1 RRRTAPAE
9 RRTAG
14 VAGYAATPARRSFP
28 SQTRPPAPRRVSS
41 MQQTRQ
47 EHPMYA
53 RSTPVPL
60 AVVAAFVLAGC
71 GGGAGS
77 QAGHEPVPVRST
89 DVVTQEE
96 LGRVATASTLY
107 EALHALR
114 PGWFRRNP
122 TTLRPQTEG
131 DVVVYVDQSRLGGP
145 EALRTLQVNAAV
157 AIRHYSASEAEAR
170 FGPGELHGPRQPL
183 DTATHYLILPDNI
196 GHGASSKPS
205 DGLKARF
212 PHYTYADMVAAQY
225 RLVTEGLHVDR
236 LLLVM
241 GTSMGC
247 MHAWLWAER
256 HPDFMDGVVP
266 LACAPTQ
273 IAGRNRMMRGM
284 II

>member
-1 RRRTAPAE
+1 RMVNSKLSFRSGRDCADSAATCTMNAASIATTCATHTRTAATCGRTGRTSTKIRSTSNRRRTAPAE

-60 AVVAAFVLAGC
+60 AVVSAVVLAGC

-145 EALRTLQVNAAV
+145 E
-157 AIRHYSASEAEAR
+157 
-170 FGPGELHGPRQPL
+170 
-183 DTATHYLILPDNI
+183 
-196 GHGASSKPS
+196 
-205 DGLKARF
+205 
-212 PHYTYADMVAAQY
+212 
-225 RLVTEGLHVDR
+225 
-236 LLLVM
+236 
-241 GTSMGC
+241 
-247 MHAWLWAER
+247 
-256 HPDFMDGVVP
+256 
-266 LACAPTQ
+266 
-273 IAGRNRMMRGM
+273 
-284 II
+284 